1 MFYFILFFH
10 FICFIYLSYLFIFL
24 FIFFIYFTFLF
35 LFIYSFIYLPIFITF
50 LVYLINDKPS
60 IDRWMTCNFTSFSI
74 VFQAYQDDGWVIMK
88 GCVRW
93 RLIMVEEISAPSEA
107 RNLGPLEQ

>member
-1 MFYFILFFH
+1 MVYFILFFH
-10 FICFIYLSYLFIFL
+10 FIYLSYLFIFL
-24 FIFFIYFTFLF
+24 YNFFIYSTCLF

-60 IDRWMTCNFTSFSI
+60 IERWMTCNFTSFSI

-88 GCVRW
+88 GCVR
-93 RLIMVEEISAPSEA
+93 
-107 RNLGPLEQ
+107 